1 MLSGSDE
8 ETYEGNVQDAQNTSE
23 IKFEEEEGESE
34 LTPDG
39 LAYRVT
45 TIDAEIEKFLE
56 VDSWNHQH
64 GFEDVGDDVE
74 EKYVEELKTAIA
86 AGDERRGNIKKGFEE
101 ETSRLVSMEMEIQA
115 LVQDL
120 ERVAKDANTAYEEEA
135 SAGKPASTSEQV
147 NPYLE
152 YRNISGGHEVTEGGG
167 GGADDFL
174 MV

>member
-1 MLSGSDE
+1 
-8 ETYEGNVQDAQNTSE
+8 
-23 IKFEEEEGESE
+23 
-34 LTPDG
+34 
-39 LAYRVT
+39 
-45 TIDAEIEKFLE
+45 
-56 VDSWNHQH
+56 
-64 GFEDVGDDVE
+64 
-74 EKYVEELKTAIA
+74 
-86 AGDERRGNIKKGFEE
+86 
-101 ETSRLVSMEMEIQA
+101 MEMEIQA

-152 YRNISGGHEVTEGGG
+152 YRNISGGHEVVEGGG